1 MAAPRGHKPRGLPLV
16 TRHARMPM
24 KKTIREA
31 LIIVLITMLLALA
44 HGVLSPA
51 GRILLKKGLHLKI
64 GSASNA
70 GRPAGGRA
78 V

>member
-1 MAAPRGHKPRGLPLV
+1 
-16 TRHARMPM
+16 M

-31 LIIVLITMLLALA
+31 LIIVLIAALLALA

-64 GSASNA
+64 GSASNT
-70 GRPAGGRA
+70 GGPAGVRA

>member
-1 MAAPRGHKPRGLPLV
+1 MSP
-16 TRHARMPM
+16 RHARMPM

-31 LIIVLITMLLALA
+31 LIIVLITILLALA
-44 HGVLSPA
+44 YGTLSPV

-64 GSASNA
+64 GSGSNT
-70 GRPAGGRA
+70 GRPTGVRA